1 MIGIRCLPSHQGSWN
16 NRRIKCGPAT
26 REKPCT
32 TTGRPSLFYPNEKGE
47 NLKQTSEPAS
57 NPSSPTLSSISIYLY
72 GLHHSPPKSQHSHKT
87 KARRHHQTIRHRTLQ
102 LHMHACITPH
112 IYMYGSCSMIDII

>member
-1 MIGIRCLPSHQGSWN
+1 MTGIRCLPSYQGSWK

-32 TTGRPSLFYPNEKGE
+32 SSGRPSLFYPNEKGE

-72 GLHHSPPKSQHSHKT
+72 GLCHSPPKAQKGHNTRAK
-87 KARRHHQTIRHRTLQ
+87 RHQQIIRHPQRTLHSSHHREICCRI
-102 LHMHACITPH
+102 LIHL
-112 IYMYGSCSMIDII
+112 